1 MRGFVLVL
9 AALACVQAAAAQ
21 TLPGLARFYPVRP
34 IKLIVPFA
42 PGGPA
47 DVIGRILGQ
56 QLGSVL
62 GQNIVIENRGGAG
75 GTIGARAAAAA
86 EADGYTL
93 MFANT
98 STLSINPAVYTHL
111 DYDPAKVF
119 APVAL
124 IGTTSNIMVVNP
136 ALPVNSVADVI
147 AYGNANPGKLAY
159 STPGIGTP
167 PHMIGELFKLRTG
180 LDITHVPYKGGG
192 NSIQDVVAGQV
203 PLTFENPTVS
213 LPQVAAGRLRAIAVT
228 SDSRNPRIPD
238 VATMSETIPDFV
250 SVSFTGIV
258 APAGVAPAIVARLNA
273 AINDSLKAPSVQ
285 ATLTE
290 LAVDIRAGTPSDFA
304 AFLAKE
310 REKWLAVAKAAQIRL
325 D

>member
-1 MRGFVLVL
+1 
-9 AALACVQAAAAQ
+9 
-21 TLPGLARFYPVRP
+21 
-34 IKLIVPFA
+34 
-42 PGGPA
+42 
-47 DVIGRILGQ
+47 
-56 QLGSVL
+56 
-62 GQNIVIENRGGAG
+62 
-75 GTIGARAAAAA
+75 
-86 EADGYTL
+86 
-93 MFANT
+93 
-98 STLSINPAVYTHL
+98 
-111 DYDPAKVF
+111 
-119 APVAL
+119 
-124 IGTTSNIMVVNP
+124 
-136 ALPVNSVADVI
+136 
-147 AYGNANPGKLAY
+147 
-159 STPGIGTP
+159 
-167 PHMIGELFKLRTG
+167 MIGELFKLRTG

>member
-1 MRGFVLVL
+1 MRRFALVL
-9 AALACVQAAAAQ
+9 AALACVQTAAAQ

-56 QLGSVL
+56 QLGMVL

-75 GTIGARAAAAA
+75 GAIGARAAATAD
-86 EADGYTL
+86 ADGYTL

-111 DYDPAKVF
+111 DYDPSKAF

-124 IGTTSNIMVVNP
+124 IGTTSNVMVVNP
-136 ALPVNSVADVI
+136 ALPVKSVGELI
-147 AYGNANPGKLAY
+147 AFGKANPGKLAY

-228 SDSRNPRIPD
+228 SDARNPRIPD
-238 VATMSETIPDFV
+238 VPTMSETIPDFV

-258 APAGVAPAIVARLNA
+258 APAGVAPAIIARLNA
-273 AINDSLKAPSVQ
+273 AINDSLNAPSVQ
-285 ATLTE
+285 ATLTQ
-290 LAVDIRAGTPSDFA
+290 LAVDIRAGTSADFT

-310 REKWLAVAKAAQIRL
+310 REKWLTVAKAAQIRL